1 MHDMT
6 AANLRSAFG
15 GESQAH
21 MRYGI
26 WADVAEKEG
35 FGNVAKLFRAVSFA
49 ETIHATSH
57 FSVLKDIKGAFAVTS
72 MAGFGIG
79 RTKENLENAIEGETF
94 EINEMYPT
102 YKNTAEFQGEKN
114 AERSFLWALETE
126 KEHAKLFARAK
137 EAVERGQ
144 DSAFG
149 DVYVCRVCG
158 YTHEGVAPMKCPL
171 CGAPREKIEVFNC

>member
-21 MRYGI
+21 MRYKI
-26 WADVAEKEG
+26 WGDVAQKEG
-35 FGNVAKLFRAVSFA
+35 FPKIGKLFHAVSFA
-49 ETIHATSH
+49 EQIHATSH
-57 FSVLKDIKGAFAVTS
+57 FSVHKDLTGAFLVNA

-79 RTKENLENAIEGETF
+79 HTKENLANALEGENF

-102 YKNTAEFQGEKN
+102 YKNTAEFQGERN

-126 KEHAKLFARAK
+126 KEHAKLFQKAK
-137 EAVERGQ
+137 EAVEAKK
-144 DSAFG
+144 DMDYPSL
-149 DVYVCRVCG
+149 YVCKVCG
-158 YTHEGVAPMKCPL
+158 YTHEGEPPGKCPL
-171 CGAPREKIEVFNC
+171 CGAPRERIEVFK